1 MAVKFPLKMADEAR
15 VKTLEELREHFD
27 LAAVLGYYDDGRL
40 IRWLRNGFYDKEA
53 EQVETL
59 DKSMGDFVS
68 NLCEILGVA
77 YQENLYGRVDLDDI
91 IKRNNRIER
100 LRRFTADAEILNA
113 VDRVAFSQ
121 KELDALACKGEKEI
135 YLCGEYFTI
144 PSNIEDVVYIGVN
157 NPAITFEKD
166 RKVAAGI
173 NIQGMKFNIEDYI
186 GDGDYD
192 TFLEIFYH
200 NLELGIKLL
209 LKAVENES
217 AFAKY
222 SLGMCYYRGWGMEQN
237 DEEAVKWL
245 LKAAEQGNANAQYE
259 LGEYYMHGIYF
270 EEDEEK
276 ENHMKAVKWL
286 LKAAEQ
292 GNANAQYA
300 LGEYYMHEDEEEAI
314 KWYQKSAEQ
323 GNATA
328 QDRLGFCY
336 EYGQGVKKD
345 KEEAV
350 KWYRKAAEQ
359 GDING
364 LDSLG
369 KCYYC
374 GIGVEKD
381 KEEAIKWYQ
390 KSVDR
395 GNIFSQFTLRRI
407 IEEEKRY

>member
-53 EQVETL
+53 EQVKTL
-59 DKSMGDFVS
+59 DKSTGDFVS

-192 TFLEIFYH
+192 TFLEIFYQ

-245 LKAAEQGNANAQYE
+245 LKAAEQGNTNAQYE
-259 LGEYYMHGIYF
+259 
-270 EEDEEK
+270 
-276 ENHMKAVKWL
+276 
-286 LKAAEQ
+286 
-292 GNANAQYA
+292 